1 MMLGSLRYENVLVL
15 CILLCLVASCSTV
28 DTATKTKDPVQT
40 RPQTANDYQGI
51 LNDWKVEHAKNPKNQ
66 EIVKNY
72 AKAVEEMKS
81 AADKAYEKENY
92 SSSGKIYLILLKNYP
107 GFKRFAKWLSFSRQE
122 LNDRLSNCKTAL
134 YQKGFEQYRNNHLDE
149 AILSWQGLLSLDPHN
164 EDIRKAVNTAILQRK
179 NLQ

>member
-1 MMLGSLRYENVLVL
+1 MMLGSLRYDKVIVL

-28 DTATKTKDPVQT
+28 DTAIKTKDPVQT

-51 LNDWKVEHAKNPKNQ
+51 LHDWKVKHAKNPKNQ
-66 EIVKNY
+66 EIMKNY

-81 AADKAYEKENY
+81 AADKAYEKDNY
-92 SSSGKIYLILLKNYP
+92 AFSGKIYGILHKNYP
-107 GFKRFAKWLSFSRQE
+107 GFKRFAKWLSFNRQE

-134 YQKGFEQYRNNHLDE
+134 YQNGFEQYRNNHLDE
-149 AILSWQGLLSLDPHN
+149 AIQSWQGLLSLDPHN